1 MTGRLVHTGQVV
13 LDLVMRVPSL
23 PPTGGDVLAE
33 STELLPGGGFNVMS
47 AAARSGARVVY
58 AGAHGTGRFAD
69 QAREALRA
77 EGIEAAQPQQTDSDN
92 GICVAL
98 VEPGGER
105 TFVTGVGAEGRLLP
119 EQLARVRTEPDDVV
133 YVSGYSL
140 LHASNREALLDW
152 LPGVRS
158 RVMLDPCP
166 LVADI
171 PAEVLD
177 AVLPRVDVLSCNA
190 AEARALTGSPDAETA
205 AHDLGSRLGSSAVVV
220 RDGANGCVLAV
231 QGETR
236 RVPGF
241 PADPVDTNGAG
252 DTHCGVLAAALLEG
266 ADLPE
271 AALRAN
277 AAAALSVQRRG
288 PATAPLRA
296 ELAAFLAR
304 RTSPTPTPQTRFQ
317 GRSGS

>member
-33 STELLPGGGFNVMS
+33 STELLPGGGFNVMA
-47 AAARSGARVVY
+47 AAARSGAEVVY

-69 QAREALRA
+69 QAREALRT
-77 EGIEAAQPQQTDSDN
+77 EGIEAAQPQQPDSDN

-119 EQLARVRTEPDDVV
+119 EQLAKVRTEAADVV
-133 YVSGYSL
+133 YLSGYSL
-140 LHASNREALLDW
+140 LHPSNREALLAW

-158 RVMLDPCP
+158 RVLLDPCP

-171 PAEVLD
+171 PADVLD

-190 AEARALTGSPDAETA
+190 EEARVLAGATDSEVA
-205 AHDLGSRLGSSAVVV
+205 AGKLAGRLGGSAAVVL
-220 RDGANGCVLAV
+220 RDGPSGCLLTIGGAT
-231 QGETR
+231 QR
-236 RVPGF
+236 IPGF
-241 PADPVDTNGAG
+241 PVTPVDTNGAG
-252 DTHCGVLAAALLEG
+252 DTHCGVLAAMLLEG
-266 ADLPE
+266 ADLPT

-277 AAAALSVQRRG
+277 AAAALSVQHRG
-288 PATAPLRA
+288 PATSPQREDLDD
-296 ELAAFLAR
+296 FL
-304 RTSPTPTPQTRFQ
+304 TNPT
-317 GRSGS
+317 

>member
-1 MTGRLVHTGQVV
+1 MSGRLVHTGQVV

-23 PPTGGDVLAE
+23 PPPSGDVLAE
-33 STELLPGGGFNVMS
+33 STELLVGGGFNVMA
-47 AAARSGARVVY
+47 AAARSGARVVH
-58 AGAHGTGRFAD
+58 AGAHGTGRLAD

-77 EGIEAAQPQQTDSDN
+77 EGIEVVQPQQADSDN
-92 GICVAL
+92 GVCVVM

-119 EQLARVRTEPDDVV
+119 EHLARVGTGPEDVV
-133 YVSGYSL
+133 HVSGYSL
-140 LHASNREALLDW
+140 LHAANQEALLAW

-158 RVMLDPCP
+158 RVLFDPCP

-177 AVLPRVDVLSCNA
+177 AVLSRVGVLSCNA
-190 AEARALTGSPDAETA
+190 EEARALSGAADAEA
-205 AHDLGSRLGSSAVVV
+205 AARVFAGRLGPSAAVVV
-220 RDGANGCVLAV
+220 RDGSAGCVLV
-231 QGETR
+231 VEGEIR

-241 PADPVDTNGAG
+241 PVEAVDTNGAG

-266 ADLPE
+266 APLVD
-271 AALRAN
+271 AATRAN
-277 AAAALSVQRRG
+277 AAAALSVLRRG

-296 ELAAFLAR
+296 DLDAFLAD
-304 RTSPTPTPQTRFQ
+304 
-317 GRSGS
+317 RSA

>member
-13 LDLVMRVPSL
+13 LDLMMRVPSL

-33 STELLPGGGFNVMS
+33 STELLPGGGFNVMA
-47 AAARSGARVVY
+47 AAARSGAEVVY

-77 EGIEAAQPQQTDSDN
+77 EGIEAAQPQRSDSDN

-119 EQLARVRTEPDDVV
+119 EQLSQVRTEPEDIV

-140 LHASNREALLDW
+140 LHASNREALLAW
-152 LPGVRS
+152 LPGVSS
-158 RVMLDPCP
+158 RVLLDPCP

-190 AEARALTGSPDAETA
+190 EEARALAGVPDTDSAARKLAE
-205 AHDLGSRLGSSAVVV
+205 RLGPSAALVV
-220 RDGANGCVLAV
+220 RDGPSGCLLTAG
-231 QGETR
+231 GETH

-241 PADPVDTNGAG
+241 PVEPVDTNGAG

-266 ADLPE
+266 SALSD

-277 AAAALSVQRRG
+277 AAAALSVQHRG
-288 PATAPLRA
+288 PATAPPRA
-296 ELAAFLAR
+296 ELDAFLAR
-304 RTSPTPTPQTRFQ
+304 
-317 GRSGS
+317 

>member
-33 STELLPGGGFNVMS
+33 SADLLPGGGFNVMS

-77 EGIEAAQPQQTDSDN
+77 EGIELAQPQQQDADN

-152 LPGVRS
+152 LPGVPS

-177 AVLPRVDVLSCNA
+177 AVMPLVDVLSCNA
-190 AEARALTGSPDAETA
+190 AEARVLTGSADPETA
-205 AHDLGSRLGSSAVVV
+205 ARELGPAAVVV
-220 RDGANGCVLAV
+220 RDGANGCVLSTE
-231 QGETR
+231 GETR

-241 PADPVDTNGAG
+241 PATPVDTNGAG
-252 DTHCGVLAAALLEG
+252 DTHCGVLAASLLEG
-266 ADLPE
+266 TGPAE
-271 AALRAN
+271 AARRAN
-277 AAAALSVQRRG
+277 AAAALSVQERG
-288 PATAPLRA
+288 PATAPPRA
-296 ELAAFLAR
+296 RLEEFLAR
-304 RTSPTPTPQTRFQ
+304 
-317 GRSGS
+317 